1 MFGSRRLGPETVAL
15 DQNVVLLFFEYL
27 IGSPDE
33 RGKWTIMGKE
43 AEPLEGWIR
52 LGWKVIGQSQSSV
65 TNLGG
70 MQAVMLTYTLSRMDA
85 A

>member
-1 MFGSRRLGPETVAL
+1 MFGSRRLGPETMPL

-33 RGKWTIMGKE
+33 RGKWSIMGKE
-43 AEPLEGWIR
+43 AEPLEAWLRTGWS
-52 LGWKVIGQSQSSV
+52 VIGQSQSSV

-70 MQAVMLTYTLSRMDA
+70 MQAVMLTYTLSRIES
-85 A
+85 

>member
-1 MFGSRRLGPETVAL
+1 MFGSRKTSPETVGL

-33 RGKWTIMGKE
+33 RGKWVIMGKE
-43 AEPLEGWIR
+43 AEPLEAWLR
-52 LGWKVIGQSQSSV
+52 MGWKVIGQSQSSV

-70 MQAVMLTYTLSRMDA
+70 MQAVLLTYTLSRLD
-85 A
+85 

>member
-33 RGKWTIMGKE
+33 RGKWAIMGKE
-43 AEPLEGWIR
+43 AEPLEAWLR
-52 LGWKVIGQSQSSV
+52 TGWKVIGQSQSSL

-70 MQAVMLTYTLSRMDA
+70 MQAVMLTYTLSRLSD
-85 A
+85 